1 MNKHEIFRFIDHTLL
16 KQNAVWEQ
24 IREICQEG
32 MDFGTASVC
41 IPPSFVK
48 QAAEFVGERLPIC
61 TVIGFPNGYQTTAVK
76 VFEAAE
82 AVQNGAAEIDMVIN
96 IGWAKAK
103 SYDAILQEI
112 NAVKDACGE
121 KRLKVII
128 ETCLLTEEEKIA
140 LCDVVSRS
148 RAEFIKTSTG
158 FAGGGATLAD
168 IRLFKKYVTGDTK
181 IKAAGGIKSVADA
194 EAFLAAGADRL
205 GSSSLLAMLRQE
217 IKQSGCGGKLRQL
230 VKMGKRK
237 REEFIMSLLKKFAA
251 MAMVAVMAVGMTA
264 CGGGDDAADTKT
276 YVIATDTTFAPF
288 EFQNDAGEYVG
299 VDMDLLAAIA
309 EDQGFKYD
317 LQYLGFDAAVQALE
331 SGQADGVIAGM
342 SITPERQKKFDFS
355 DPYFDSGVVMGIAE
369 SNNDIKSYEDLKGKK
384 VAVKRGTEGY
394 DFAESIKDQYGFET
408 VVFDTSDA
416 MCMDVKV
423 GNSVACFED
432 YPVLGYGI
440 TQGNGLKMVT
450 DKEQGSSYGFA
461 VGKGEN
467 AELLK
472 MFNTGLAN
480 LKENGKYQEILD
492 TYIQE

>member
-1 MNKHEIFRFIDHTLL
+1 
-16 KQNAVWEQ
+16 
-24 IREICQEG
+24 
-32 MDFGTASVC
+32 
-41 IPPSFVK
+41 
-48 QAAEFVGERLPIC
+48 
-61 TVIGFPNGYQTTAVK
+61 
-76 VFEAAE
+76 
-82 AVQNGAAEIDMVIN
+82 
-96 IGWAKAK
+96 
-103 SYDAILQEI
+103 
-112 NAVKDACGE
+112 
-121 KRLKVII
+121 
-128 ETCLLTEEEKIA
+128 
-140 LCDVVSRS
+140 
-148 RAEFIKTSTG
+148 
-158 FAGGGATLAD
+158 
-168 IRLFKKYVTGDTK
+168 
-181 IKAAGGIKSVADA
+181 
-194 EAFLAAGADRL
+194 
-205 GSSSLLAMLRQE
+205 
-217 IKQSGCGGKLRQL
+217 
-230 VKMGKRK
+230 
-237 REEFIMSLLKKFAA
+237 MSLLKKFAA

-331 SGQADGVIAGM
+331 SGQADGVIAG
-342 SITPERQKKFDFS
+342 
-355 DPYFDSGVVMGIAE
+355 